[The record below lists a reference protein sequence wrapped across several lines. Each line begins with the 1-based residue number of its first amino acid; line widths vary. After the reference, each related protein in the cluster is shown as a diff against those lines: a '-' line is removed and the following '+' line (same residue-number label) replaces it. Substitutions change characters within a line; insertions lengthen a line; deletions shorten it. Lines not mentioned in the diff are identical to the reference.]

1 MACVEGETMAS
12 PEILDFELLLAP
24 IPGDNPAGEDLRAD
38 PAYDSVYR
46 QIRTARDKAR
56 TTEINRIS
64 GDDENPDW
72 KPILQLAPQ
81 ALAEKSKDL
90 TLVAFLTEALVRAHG
105 CAGLRDGF
113 RLARELAERFWDG
126 LHPMPDEDGMITR
139 VAPLTGLN
147 GEDKDGVL
155 IAPIF
160 QVLITQGNTCGPY
173 DVFQYRKALEIEGI
187 DDPEKKA
194 RLQDEPGA
202 VSKAMFD
209 AAVSETSPDFAR
221 NLLEDLTAAADEFT
235 KLCEVLEEKC
245 GKDESGYPTAP
256 PSSTIR
262 HTLED
267 FEDYVRTIYRNV
279 LELDEEEGEESEGG
293 KMVEVGPGGD
303 GVPSRVQ
310 TREEAF
316 RALLRAAEFF
326 KRTEPHSPVSY
337 ALEQA
342 VRWGRMPLPELWTE
356 LIPDLSTREH
366 LFRMVGIKPPEEN
379 A

>member
-1 MACVEGETMAS
+1 MGS
-12 PEILDFELLLAP
+12 PEVLDFEQLLAP
-24 IPGDNPAGEDLRAD
+24 IPGEDPAGEDLRAD
-38 PAYDSVYR
+38 AAYDSIYR
-46 QIRTARDKAR
+46 QVRTARDKAR
-56 TTEINRIS
+56 TAEVNRIS
-64 GDDENPDW
+64 GDEESPDW

-90 TLVAFLTEALVRAHG
+90 TMVAFLTEALVRAHG

-126 LHPMPDEDGMITR
+126 LHPMPDEEGMITR

-173 DVFQYRKALEIEGI
+173 NVFQYRKALEVEGI
-187 DDPEKKA
+187 DDPEKRA
-194 RLQDEPGA
+194 RLLDEPDA

-209 AAVSETSPDFAR
+209 TAVSETPPEFAR
-221 NLLEDLTAAADEFT
+221 NLLDDLAACAEEYA

-245 GKDESGYPTAP
+245 GKDESGYPMAP

-262 HTLED
+262 HALEE
-267 FEDYVRTIYRNV
+267 FEEYVRTIYRDV
-279 LELDEEEGEESEGG
+279 LELDEEQGESEGG
-293 KMVEVGPGGD
+293 EMVEVGPGGD

-342 VRWGRMPLPELWTE
+342 VRWGRMPLPDLLTE

-366 LFRMVGIKPPEEN
+366 LFRLVGIKLPEEDQ
-379 A
+379 